1 MSRIKDVLSASRQA
15 KRAALLP
22 YIAGGDPA
30 PELTVPIMHAM
41 VQAGADL
48 IELGV
53 PFSDP
58 MADGPTIQKASE
70 RALKHGVSLSQI
82 FSLVAEFRKKDS
94 NTPVILMGYMNP
106 MEVMGVQRFCE
117 LANQAGVDGVL
128 TVDLPPEEAGEWL
141 PALADAAIDPIFLIA
156 PTTDKARIQYIQQH
170 GRGYLYYVSLKGVT
184 GSNALDKDSV
194 ANKISEIRGLSQLPI
209 AVGFGI
215 KDAASAAD
223 MAQFADAVV
232 VGSALVSIIEKHAQQ
247 PQVLLSEV
255 SKFVKSLRD
264 AIDHA
269 AQ

>member
-1 MSRIKDVLSASRQA
+1 MSRIQEVLKSCQKN

-22 YIAGGDPA
+22 YIAAGDPT
-30 PELTVPIMHAM
+30 PELTVPLMHAL
-41 VQAGADL
+41 VAAGADL

-70 RALKHGVSLSQI
+70 RALKHGVSLTQI
-82 FSLVAEFRKKDS
+82 FSLVGKFRQTD
-94 NTPVILMGYMNP
+94 NTTPVILMGYMNP

-117 LANQAGVDGVL
+117 LAKANGVDGVL

-141 PALADAAIDPIFLIA
+141 PALVDANIDPIFLVA
-156 PTTDKARIQYIQQH
+156 PTTDRARIQYIEKH

-184 GSNALDKDSV
+184 GSSALDSRS
-194 ANKISEIRGLSQLPI
+194 AAEKINEIRGLSQLPI

-215 KDAASAAD
+215 KDPASASA

-232 VGSALVSIIEKHAQQ
+232 VGSALVSIVEKYADQ
-247 PQVLLSEV
+247 PDTMLSEA
-255 SKFVKSLRD
+255 SRFVKSLRG
-264 AIDHA
+264 AVETRV
-269 AQ
+269 